1 MRWLSTVAVVVL
13 LSTAGCNAFVGA
25 DTADRGTVTPAPV
38 PTAAEPATPA
48 TPDPPPGVTTERLE
62 NVALLSAAHRQALNG
77 TSYTLNER
85 YNEFNTGR
93 NDTSSVRR
101 TETVAVASPTRYRD
115 EMVRMTTGANGTV
128 ERYEQS
134 TYADGTNWYERRDN
148 GTVERQRGRV
158 RFGGDKYAYRTAFY
172 LNRYAV
178 VNQSYTTVVHRDGSR
193 LYRIRGSGGEIP
205 TTERVAEFR
214 IELLVEPDGLVRR
227 FEVQYRTADRS
238 VEYSFWYEDIG
249 ETTAERPAW
258 LNEST
263 PAN

>member
-1 MRWLSTVAVVVL
+1 MRWLSAVAVAVL
-13 LSTAGCNAFVGA
+13 LLTAGCNAFAGA
-25 DTADRGTVTPAPV
+25 ETTERGTVTPAPV
-38 PTAAEPATPA
+38 PTAAEPATAA
-48 TPDPPPGVTTERLE
+48 TSDSPPGVTTEGLD

-77 TSYTLNER
+77 TTYTLYER
-85 YNEFNTGR
+85 YSEFETG
-93 NDTSSVRR
+93 NDSRSVRR
-101 TETVAVASPTRYRD
+101 TETIAVESPTRYRD
-115 EMVRMTTGANGTV
+115 EMVRVTTDANGTV

-134 TYADGTNWYERRDN
+134 TYADGTDWYERRDN
-148 GTVERQRGRV
+148 GTVEVQRGEV
-158 RFGGDKYAYRTAFY
+158 RFSRDKYAYRTAFY

-178 VNQSYTTVVHRDGSR
+178 VDRSSTTVVTRDGSR
-193 LYRIRGSGGEIP
+193 LYRIRGAGGEIP
-205 TTERVAEFR
+205 SAERLEAFR

-238 VEYSFWYEDIG
+238 VRYRFWYEDVG